1 MINLKNIRL
10 SERAQTQDC
19 ILQDPIY
26 MKCPEK
32 ADLWRQSRFA
42 VAWILGW
49 EQGLINCNQTQGISL
64 G

>member
-32 ADLWRQSRFA
+32 ANLHKR
-42 VAWILGW
+42 
-49 EQGLINCNQTQGISL
+49 N
-64 G
+64 